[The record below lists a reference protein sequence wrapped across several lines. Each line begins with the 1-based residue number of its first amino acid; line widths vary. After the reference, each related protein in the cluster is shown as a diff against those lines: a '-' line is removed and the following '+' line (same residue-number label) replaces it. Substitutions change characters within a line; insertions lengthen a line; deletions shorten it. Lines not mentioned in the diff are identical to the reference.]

1 MLYYIIL
8 LHVGMFILYYLV
20 ISLFSVVLFIGYIY
34 LFIVENEFIVQEA
47 PNVLLIRVIKVFHNA
62 MIMLELLWVRKV
74 KVHKFVASLRRS
86 CVSLNLSGVCV
97 L

>member
-62 MIMLELLWVRKV
+62 MIMLELLAWVRKV
-74 KVHKFVASLRRS
+74 KKCISL
-86 CVSLNLSGVCV
+86 
-97 L
+97 

>member
-8 LHVGMFILYYLV
+8 LYVGMFYSVYYLV

-62 MIMLELLWVRKV
+62 MIMLEVLAWVRKV
-74 KVHKFVASLRRS
+74 KKCISL
-86 CVSLNLSGVCV
+86 
-97 L
+97 

>member
-34 LFIVENEFIVQEA
+34 LFIVEKNASTEC
-47 PNVLLIRVIKVFHNA
+47 VINTCDQGLSQCYDNA
-62 MIMLELLWVRKV
+62 RA
-74 KVHKFVASLRRS
+74 ASL
-86 CVSLNLSGVCV
+86 G
-97 L
+97 